1 MGLLILALGITPV
14 SYTHLGLRDPF
25 ITAQDHGWKDCHTG
39 DHAED
44 DTFYHNHTDVDV
56 YKRQALLQP

>member
-1 MGLLILALGITPV
+1 M
-14 SYTHLGLRDPF
+14 HGLRDPF

-44 DTFYHNHTDVDV
+44 DTFYHNHTDVHT
-56 YKRQALLQP
+56 KRKCHEAQCDKSGYRCNGTSDYR